1 MNEVTFYSYKQFL
14 QVSLRDAG
22 LSFTFNR
29 ECKCL
34 ATGEKAI
41 NALREYADRTRSSYI
56 ITEEGSGMDLC
67 DLQRLHDEAESKLI
81 HEAEEREQ
89 KRIKE
94 ELMRKEK
101 HELFSL
107 LRM

>member
-1 MNEVTFYSYKQFL
+1 MNEITFYSYKPFL
-14 QVSLRDAG
+14 QVAPCRGMFFLFDK
-22 LSFTFNR
+22 
-29 ECKCL
+29 ECKCVE
-34 ATGEKAI
+34 TDEGRIKI
-41 NALREYADRTRSSYI
+41 LREYAESTRSSYI
-56 ITEEGSGMDLC
+56 VVEAGSGIDQQ

-94 ELMRKEK
+94 ELVRREK

>member
-1 MNEVTFYSYKQFL
+1 MSEVTFYSYKPFL
-14 QVSLRDAG
+14 QLSPQKGFFFLFDAD
-22 LSFTFNR
+22 
-29 ECKCL
+29 CKCVV
-34 ATGEKAI
+34 TEENSI
-41 NALREYADRTRSSYI
+41 RIIREYAESTRSSYI
-56 ITEEGSGMDLC
+56 VVEAGSGVDQK

-94 ELMRKEK
+94 ELVRREK